1 MGSLFFYLQ
10 NDDNFH
16 DLGDEFGG
24 VLFAAS
30 FVGQNLFTQNHQ
42 GGVVCGIS
50 FDGGVAP
57 FFVVQQKVGAAS
69 ARTPLSLKEPP
80 LKPWSQPPGLPRVL
94 WATTGVFKT

>member
-42 GGVVCGIS
+42 GGVVCGIP

-57 FFVVQQKVGAAS
+57 LFGVLSQMGGCGGIIKKMEIRFGGGHGPNNAHYFVLL
-69 ARTPLSLKEPP
+69 LS
-80 LKPWSQPPGLPRVL
+80 G
-94 WATTGVFKT
+94 GV